1 VHSSR
6 CPTCAVWCATGH
18 WLRLSTTSSAYTWQV
33 SVREMR
39 EERSGGG
46 WAARYRVLLLLW
58 ALALVLL
65 SNSMLGDVKS
75 ADMTEEEL
83 AGPGQIQHRAHSP
96 LSSRKAQ
103 KPEPKVYPSAFP
115 PAHHTMGVR
124 APSLAPRV

>member
-1 VHSSR
+1 
-6 CPTCAVWCATGH
+6 
-18 WLRLSTTSSAYTWQV
+18 
-33 SVREMR
+33 MR
-39 EERSGGG
+39 EERSGG

-75 ADMTEEEL
+75 ADVTEEEL

-103 KPEPKVYPSAFP
+103 KPEPKVSPPAFP
-115 PAHHTMGVR
+115 PVHHTPGVR
-124 APSLAPRV
+124 ALPAGQGLNMWTCG